1 MIEAQKLYDATVLRS
16 YFPNGCDLELAP
28 FEIFEH
34 PLYGDEAEP
43 LAIGYS
49 EKLGREI
56 VFDVFISGDDDCDL
70 EECFH
75 EFLIAEDALIGGA
88 L

>member
-1 MIEAQKLYDATVLRS
+1 MRQNLSHRL
-16 YFPNGCDLELAP
+16 L
-28 FEIFEH
+28 
-34 PLYGDEAEP
+34 
-43 LAIGYS
+43 

-75 EFLIAEDALIGGA
+75 EFLIAEDALIGVRYEPGA
-88 L
+88 AEQSRGAA

>member
-1 MIEAQKLYDATVLRS
+1 MQLLHCFLSV
-16 YFPNGCDLELAP
+16 NGL
-28 FEIFEH
+28 
-34 PLYGDEAEP
+34 GDEALP

-56 VFDVFISGDDDCDL
+56 VFDVLISGDDDCDL

-75 EFLIAEDALIGGA
+75 EFYMEEDRIMREAAE
-88 L
+88 